1 MSDSPRQPASPP
13 EPGPRST
20 PPPNRRPAQ
29 PRVVVKD
36 TSKRDMIVAVGAGLG
51 VLAIVLA
58 GIFLLHGEVGKPSDN
73 QLTGVIVAR
82 HDSGER
88 EQEISFG
95 KKGLKT
101 AAGDTGFTFDVR
113 VESEG
118 RTYVLP
124 VNEGLFRSKK
134 VGDSQTFIR
143 PRSEQR

>member
-1 MSDSPRQPASPP
+1 MSESPHPQASSSAPAPQKPP
-13 EPGPRST
+13 A
-20 PPPNRRPAQ
+20 PNPRPAR
-29 PRVVVKD
+29 PRVVVED
-36 TSKRDMIVAVGAGLG
+36 TSKRDMVVAVGAGLG
-51 VLAIVLA
+51 VLALVLA
-58 GIFLLHGEVGKPSDN
+58 GIFFLHGEVGKPSDN
-73 QLTGVIVAR
+73 QLTGVIVAK

-101 AAGDTGFTFDVR
+101 GDGDTGFTFDVR

-124 VNEGLFRSKK
+124 VNEGLYRSRK
-134 VGDSQTFIR
+134 VGDTQQFIR

>member
-1 MSDSPRQPASPP
+1 V
-13 EPGPRST
+13 E
-20 PPPNRRPAQ
+20 
-29 PRVVVKD
+29 D
-36 TSKRDMIVAVGAGLG
+36 TSKRDMVVAVGAGLV
-51 VLAIVLA
+51 VLALVLA
-58 GIFLLHGEVGKPSDN
+58 GIFFLHGEVGKPSDN
-73 QLTGVIVAR
+73 QLTGVIVAK

-101 AAGDTGFTFDVR
+101 GDGDTGFTFDVR

-124 VNEGLFRSKK
+124 VNEGLYRSKK
-134 VGDSQTFIR
+134 VGDTQAFIR